1 MKKYKLL
8 KEIPGCKV
16 GDILYVNEEDGE
28 GSFVH
33 TAVVGT
39 GYVLPIKV
47 LEDYK
52 EYFEEIFEWPKSW
65 EDVQDCTLW
74 SWANNQLLFINPN
87 HPLYKSIVARL
98 KLEEIAKEMNGD
110 WVPDWSDS
118 DMFKY
123 TIVSN
128 SKRLKITYNWRDPK
142 LLVFKIKEMA
152 EFSLEHHRK
161 LWEDYWM
168 INK

>member
-8 KEIPGCKV
+8 KDLPTNKAGTIFTTTDNHEYTPV
-16 GDILYVNEEDGE
+16 GDAYPKISLLSMGN
-28 GSFVH
+28 
-33 TAVVGT
+33 
-39 GYVLPIKV
+39 
-47 LEDYK
+47 LEW
-52 EYFEEIFEWPKSW
+52 FEEVFEWPKSW
-65 EDVQDCTLW
+65 EDVQDCNSLW
-74 SWANNQLLFINPN
+74 SWAKNQLLFINPHRLSYN
-87 HPLYKSIVARL
+87 SIVARL

-110 WVPDWSDS
+110 WEPDWSDS

-142 LLVFKIKEMA
+142 LLVFKTKEMA
-152 EFSLEHHRK
+152 EFSLNHHRE